1 MPTLNRIIPAKEK
14 WLSIVWQVNDFCNF
28 RCSYCNYGNWGG
40 RYKHEDDI
48 DKILTT
54 LDYIIDLYQERGYKY
69 FKLFLSGGEP
79 TLWPGL
85 VPTIELF
92 REKVDEGS
100 CVGVNTN
107 LSRGLKWWKEH
118 YHLFDDI
125 VASYHAE
132 WTKDDKYFENY
143 EWLCTRINYLCARVM
158 MHKEKWDHCIATTE
172 RLKECTNHIIDFV
185 PVLDELRPT
194 TEEYHYDEDWQ
205 IEFFKSNPDIKT
217 QNFHIF
223 KKPNYAYAHMVVDG
237 KEMPIESNMIMQNGW
252 NFWRGWECN
261 IQDSLHIYPDGRIRQ
276 ASCGVGPLVGNIA
289 GEFDSS
295 NIKPV
300 ICPKHHCHC
309 AADFNIPKSPTSDH
323 WRSL

>member
-158 MHKEKWDHCIATTE
+158 MHKEKWDQCIAMTE

-223 KKPNYAYAHMVVDG
+223 KKPNYAYAHMIVDG

-309 AADFNIPKSPTSDH
+309 AADFNIAKGPV
-323 WRSL
+323 

>member
-158 MHKEKWDHCIATTE
+158 MHKEKWDQCIAMTE

-289 GEFDSS
+289 GKFDSS

-309 AADFNIPKSPTSDH
+309 AADFNIAKGPV
-323 WRSL
+323 

>member
-1 MPTLNRIIPAKEK
+1 M
-14 WLSIVWQVNDFCNF
+14 
-28 RCSYCNYGNWGG
+28 
-40 RYKHEDDI
+40 
-48 DKILTT
+48 
-54 LDYIIDLYQERGYKY
+54 YQERGYKY

-118 YHLFDDI
+118 YYLFDDI

-158 MHKEKWDHCIATTE
+158 MHKEKWDQCIAMTE

-309 AADFNIPKSPTSDH
+309 AADFNIAKGPV
-323 WRSL
+323 

>member
-118 YHLFDDI
+118 YYLFDDI

-158 MHKEKWDHCIATTE
+158 MHKEKWDQCIAMTE

-309 AADFNIPKSPTSDH
+309 AADFNIAKGPV
-323 WRSL
+323 

>member
-158 MHKEKWDHCIATTE
+158 MHKEKWDQCIAMTE

-309 AADFNIPKSPTSDH
+309 AADFNIAKGPV
-323 WRSL
+323 

>member
-118 YHLFDDI
+118 YYLFDDI

-158 MHKEKWDHCIATTE
+158 MHKEKWDQCIAMTE

-300 ICPKHHCHC
+300 ICPKHYCHC
-309 AADFNIPKSPTSDH
+309 AADFNIAKGPV
-323 WRSL
+323 

>member
-158 MHKEKWDHCIATTE
+158 MHKEKWDQCIAMTE

-309 AADFNIPKSPTSDH
+309 AADFNITKGPV
-323 WRSL
+323 

>member
-158 MHKEKWDHCIATTE
+158 MHKEKWDQCIAMTE
-172 RLKECTNHIIDFV
+172 RLRECTNHIIDFV

-309 AADFNIPKSPTSDH
+309 AADFNITKGPV
-323 WRSL
+323 